1 MAERE
6 AQVVRI
12 FHSAGAGAVHRR
24 GRLRAVGYSVM
35 AVAAATGLSVLMAA
49 SSSAAGTWTAATAS
63 LSGLNPTAGVNPD
76 AFFGKVVGG
85 ATTEPVACPAAGSCV
100 AVGSYTDGAGNL
112 QGLIET
118 QSSGTWTAQTAP
130 LTGLN
135 PAANT
140 NPSVYFYALSCPAA
154 GSCVAVGSYD
164 DASFNQYGLIETLSN
179 GTWTGATAPTSGLN
193 PSAHS
198 DPSMTLTGL
207 SCPTTGSCVAV
218 GTYNDALAG
227 VIETQSSGT
236 WTATAAPLSGL
247 STTQGDGVQLFGL
260 SCPTV
265 GWCVAG
271 GQYQDSS
278 NNYQGLL
285 ETLSAGTWKA
295 AGAPTGGLSPAA
307 SINPQALLSDV
318 SCPAQG
324 WCVAVGAY
332 DASSGTQGLI
342 ETLSGGTWTAA
353 TAPTSGLSPGAAS
366 PPGDPLFTVS
376 CPASG
381 SCVAVSTY
389 HDNSSN
395 TDGLIETL
403 SGGNWTAATAPTSG
417 LSPGAGPTVT
427 IGGQACP
434 ATGSCVAV
442 GSYTDG
448 SGYQHG
454 LIETQSAG
462 TWTAQTA
469 PLSGLSPAAA
479 TNPMAI
485 LASVSCPATGPCTA
499 VGDYQDSSSDK
510 YGLIETQTAPSP
522 VTCTWTDS
530 DHTVNDNWSNG
541 SNWSGQGCTSTGGPP
556 AGAAIVFPSGLSNPG
571 VSYDSGSNSSFD
583 SITFEAPYTV
593 SEVSGA
599 PTLIALTPTAATPC
613 GSSIGLCDTST
624 TGKVTFAPGVTLGS
638 PEEVATV
645 PAATLFLEGIIS
657 GSHAILIGDST
668 NTGSVFLEPGGAS
681 CSSSN
686 SYSGP
691 TTVRGGDLYLECSNS
706 LPSGT
711 AVSVESGAVLSPE
724 LLSGGTVAN
733 DITDN
738 GTVDSVAWTG
748 QTQTLSGVISGS
760 GTFSTVN
767 AAPDATTVLTGNN
780 AYSGGTTVAPGTT
793 LLDEPA
799 STGTDPLGASAG
811 AVTVDHSASLALND
825 SGHSMSVSNPLIVG
839 DGTAGTALVLD
850 QTSFDYWTGAV
861 TLVSGT
867 TDELADSQNRGSLWV
882 TGVIG
887 GLGTLTSGDAANTT
901 GFVALEP
908 GGAGS
913 CVPNTYSGGTVVV
926 DLLEAFCAAAPG
938 RSSAP
943 VTIDASGKF
952 FWTLSASGSVSY
964 NVTDNGAYYIY
975 PGTGTTTTLT
985 GNVSGYGFI
994 LASGDMGSSATTV
1007 LAGTDDPTG
1016 GTVVAPNGSQGTT
1029 LDVTGS
1035 TGAVTVR
1042 KYCTLQGSGTVGAI
1056 TSSGTVQPGLPPGN
1070 LTTSATATLASG
1082 GTGSLAIDI
1091 TGASAGSGYSQL
1103 LAAGSATLT
1112 NATLSIADSYAAPYG
1127 TVFKI
1132 VSAGSISG
1140 TFANAAQNAVLT
1152 AGGRQLQIG
1161 YSSNAVTLT
1170 DVTNAQSP
1178 PPPPTGPTVSA
1189 ISPAAGSTAGGTAV
1203 TITGTGL
1210 TGATAVAFGSTP
1222 AASFKV
1228 VSDTEITAVSPAGI
1242 SGPVDVEVT
1251 TPSGTSAAV
1260 AADQFS
1266 YRADFTGVA
1275 PSRICD
1281 TRSGN
1286 PSALSGGAAQCNGKT
1301 LAANTPLTVN
1311 VGGLGGVPGAGVS
1324 AVVLNVTV
1332 TNPAA
1337 DGYLTVYPA
1346 GQSAPLASNLNF
1358 SAGETVANLVKV
1370 GLSKTGQITVVTNAM
1385 SADVIVDV
1393 EGYVSALPTAGQ
1405 GLYDGLTPARICD
1418 TRSSS
1423 LPVNQCTGKT
1433 MKPNSTMTVQVAGL
1447 GGVPA
1452 NAKAVA
1458 VNVTVTDTTAASYL
1472 TVFPGG
1478 ARPTASNLN
1487 WASGRTVPNLVVV
1500 ELNSSGGL
1508 TLYNHAG
1515 TTDVV
1520 LDVLG
1525 YYTAAGG
1532 SGTQFNALAEPVRI
1546 CDSRSGSQPSNQC
1559 TGKTMAQN
1567 STMVVQVTGL
1577 AGVPADAQAVVL
1589 NVTATNPSA
1598 SSYLTVYPGGT
1609 RPLASNLN
1617 WTSGQTVPNLVVGR
1631 LSSSGQV
1638 TLYNY
1643 TGSTDV
1649 VVDVMGWYS

>member
-1 MAERE
+1 M
-6 AQVVRI
+6 
-12 FHSAGAGAVHRR
+12 HHR

-35 AVAAATGLSVLMAA
+35 AVAAAAGLSVLMAA

-63 LSGLNPTAGVNPD
+63 LSGLGPTAGANPA
-76 AFFGKVVGG
+76 AFFGKVIGG

-100 AVGSYTDGAGNL
+100 AVGSYTDSSGHQ

-135 PAANT
+135 PPANT
-140 NPSVYFYALSCPAA
+140 NPSVYFYALSCSAA

-164 DASFNQYGLIETLSN
+164 DAFFNQFGLIETLSN
-179 GTWTGATAPTSGLN
+179 GTWTGATAPTSGLS
-193 PSAHS
+193 PSAQS

-207 SCPTTGSCVAV
+207 SCPATGACVAV
-218 GTYNDALAG
+218 GTYNSPQAG
-227 VIETQSSGT
+227 LIETQSSGT
-236 WTATAAPLSGL
+236 WSATTAPLSGL
-247 STTQGDGVQLFGL
+247 NTTTGDAVQLFGL

-265 GWCVAG
+265 GGCVAG

-285 ETLSAGTWKA
+285 ETLSAGKWTA
-295 AGAPTGGLSPAA
+295 TEAPTGGLSPAA
-307 SINPQALLSDV
+307 SANPQALLSDV
-318 SCPAQG
+318 SCPAPG

-332 DASSGTQGLI
+332 DASSGRQGLM
-342 ETLSGGTWTAA
+342 EALSGGTWAA
-353 TAPTSGLSPGAAS
+353 TTAPTSGLSPGAAS

-389 HDNSSN
+389 HDTSGN

-403 SGGNWTAATAPTSG
+403 SAGTWTAATAPTSG

-434 ATGSCVAV
+434 ASGSCVAV

-499 VGDYQDSSSDK
+499 VGDYLDSSSYQ

-522 VTCTWTDS
+522 VTCTWTDR
-530 DHTVNDNWSNG
+530 DHAVNDNWSNG

-556 AGAAIVFPSGLSNPG
+556 VGAAILFPSGVSNPG
-571 VSYDSGSNSSFD
+571 VSYDSGSNGSFD
-583 SITFEAPYTV
+583 SITFEAPYIV

-599 PTLIALTPTAATPC
+599 PTSIALTPTAATPC

-638 PEEVATV
+638 SEEVATV

-657 GSHAILIGDST
+657 GSHAILIGDAT
-668 NTGSVFLEPGGAS
+668 NTGWVFLEPGGAT

-711 AVSVESGAVLSPE
+711 AVSVDTGAVLSAE

-738 GTVDSVAWTG
+738 GTVDSVAWTK

-767 AAPDATTVLTGNN
+767 AASDATTVLTGNN
-780 AYSGGTTVAPGTT
+780 AYSGGTVVAPGTT

-825 SGHSMSVSNPLIVG
+825 SGHSMLVSNPLIVG
-839 DGTAGTALVLD
+839 DGTAGTALILD
-850 QTSFDYWTGAV
+850 QTSFDTWTGAV

-887 GLGTLTSGDAANTT
+887 GPGMLTFGDAVNT
-901 GFVALEP
+901 GFVVLEP

-913 CVPNTYSGGTVVV
+913 CKPNTYSGGTVVV
-926 DLLEAFCAAAPG
+926 GQLQAYCAAAPG
-938 RSSAP
+938 LSSAP

-952 FWTLSASGSVSY
+952 FWTLSSSGSMSY
-964 NVTDNGAYYIY
+964 NVTDSGAYYIY

-985 GNVSGYGFI
+985 GKVSGSGFI
-994 LASGDMGSSATTV
+994 TAGGDMGPSATTV

-1016 GTVVAPNGSQGTT
+1016 GTFVAPNGSQGTT

-1035 TGAVTVR
+1035 TGAVTVY
-1042 KYCTLQGSGTVGAI
+1042 KYCTLQGSGTVGPI
-1056 TSSGTVQPGLPPGN
+1056 TSAGTVQPGLPPGN
-1070 LTTSATATLASG
+1070 LTTSAGATLASG

-1091 TGASAGSGYSQL
+1091 NGASAGSGYSQL

-1140 TFANAAQNAVLT
+1140 TFANAAQNAVLI

-1170 DVTNAQSP
+1170 DVTNPAP
-1178 PPPPTGPTVSA
+1178 PPPPTGPTVSG
-1189 ISPAAGSTAGGTAV
+1189 ISPALGPTAGGTSV

-1210 TGATAVAFGSTP
+1210 TGATAVAFGSTT

-1281 TRSGN
+1281 TRTGN
-1286 PSALSGGAAQCNGKT
+1286 PSALSGGAGQCGGKT
-1301 LAANTPLTVN
+1301 LGANTPLMVN
-1311 VGGLGGVPGAGVS
+1311 VAGLGGVPATGAS

-1332 TNPAA
+1332 TNPSTA
-1337 DGYLTVYPA
+1337 GYLTVYPA

-1358 SAGETVANLVKV
+1358 AAGQTVANLVEVSPGK
-1370 GLSKTGQITVVTNAM
+1370 GGQIAVVTDAA
-1385 SADVIVDV
+1385 SADIVVDV

-1405 GLYDGLTPARICD
+1405 GLYDRLTPARICD
-1418 TRSSS
+1418 TRSSGQ
-1423 LPVNQCTGKT
+1423 PANQCTGKT
-1433 MKPNSTMTVQVAGL
+1433 IKPDSTMAVQVAGL
-1447 GGVPA
+1447 GGVPS
-1452 NAKAVA
+1452 NAEAVA
-1458 VNVTVTDTTAASYL
+1458 VNVTVTDTTAPGYL
-1472 TVFPGG
+1472 TVFPAGT
-1478 ARPTASNLN
+1478 RPTASNLN
-1487 WASGRTVPNLVVV
+1487 WASGRTVANLVVV

-1515 TTDVV
+1515 SADVV

-1532 SGTQFNALAEPVRI
+1532 TGTQFNALARPARI

-1559 TGKTMAQN
+1559 TGKTMTPN
-1567 STMVVQVTGL
+1567 STLVVQVTGL
-1577 AGVPADAQAVVL
+1577 AGVPADARSVVL
-1589 NVTATNPSA
+1589 NVTSTGPTANG
-1598 SSYLTVYPGGT
+1598 YLTVYPGGT

-1617 WTSGQTVPNLVVGR
+1617 WISGQTVPNLVVAS
-1631 LSSSGQV
+1631 LSPSGQV

-1649 VVDVMGWYS
+1649 VVDVMGWNS